1 MFLPINAMLTE
12 GLAAN
17 GRHAQA
23 VQLMGGMMGAVVSN
37 LKQHKAFFQYY
48 DAKTGIGTGE
58 RNTVQGLA
66 PLGTFLALLGVEFC
80 PPGKVKILGKNPFPW
95 QVTVK
100 YRGIS
105 VTRRMDTTEV
115 TFPGGQSITLSD
127 PTDAVVE
134 AE

>member
-1 MFLPINAMLTE
+1 
-12 GLAAN
+12 
-17 GRHAQA
+17 
-23 VQLMGGMMGAVVSN
+23 MGGMMGAVVSN

-48 DAKTGIGTGE
+48 DAKTGIGGGE
-58 RNTVQGLA
+58 RNTAQGLA
-66 PLGTFLALLGVEFC
+66 PLGTFLTLLGVKFC
-80 PPGKVKILGKNPFPW
+80 PPGRVIILGKNPFPW

-105 VTRRMDTTEV
+105 VTRRMESTQV
-115 TFPGGQSITLSD
+115 TYPGGQSITLSD